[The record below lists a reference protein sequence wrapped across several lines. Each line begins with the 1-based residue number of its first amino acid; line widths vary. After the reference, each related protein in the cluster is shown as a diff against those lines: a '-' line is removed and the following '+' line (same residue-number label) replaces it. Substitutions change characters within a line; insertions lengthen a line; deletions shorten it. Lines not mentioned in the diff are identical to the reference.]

1 MYEEF
6 FSLREKPFS
15 LIPDP
20 EYLYLT
26 KGHRM
31 ALTLLE
37 YSLSEQTGFVVITG
51 EVGSGKTT
59 LVRKLLSSMPGQLT
73 VGLLTNTH
81 RSFGDLLQN
90 ILMVFNIDCKEASKV
105 DLYRRFV
112 DFVVE
117 QYAGNK
123 RTVLIV
129 DEAQNLDVDVLEELR
144 LLSNINADKDFL
156 LQMILVG
163 QPELAEKLR
172 RPELRQFVQRI
183 SVDYHLRPL
192 SVEDTIGYIRHRVG
206 VAGGDPNLFTDAACC
221 AVFFYAHGVPRLI
234 NVLCDLSLV
243 FAYAEEQRVIDL
255 DTVIDVAAA
264 RSLTGLG
271 PFRTDPEDKSRGEVK
286 RLLSE
291 LMAGEARRQ
300 RRVSA

>member
-1 MYEEF
+1 MYEGF
-6 FSLREKPFS
+6 FELREKPFS

-59 LVRKLLSSMPGQLT
+59 LVRKLLTSMPDQLT

-81 RSFGDLLQN
+81 RAFGDLLQN
-90 ILMVFNIDCKEASKV
+90 ILMVFNLENQGSKV
-105 DLYRRFV
+105 ELYRRFV
-112 DFVVE
+112 DFTVE
-117 QYAGNK
+117 QYAENK

-129 DEAQNLDVDVLEELR
+129 DEAQNLEIEVLEELR

-183 SVDYHLRPL
+183 SVDYHLKPL
-192 SVEDTIGYIRHRVG
+192 SVEDTIGYIRHRLR
-206 VAGGDPNLFTDAACC
+206 VAGGDPALFTDAACC

-234 NVLCDLSLV
+234 NVLCDLALV
-243 FAYAEEQRVIDL
+243 FAYAEDQHEIDL

-271 PFRTDPEDKSRGEVK
+271 PFRAEPEETSRSEVK
-286 RLLSE
+286 RLLAE
-291 LMAGEARRQ
+291 FMAGQSRRQ

>member
-6 FSLREKPFS
+6 FRLREKPFS

-59 LVRKLLSSMPGQLT
+59 LVRKLLTTMPGRLT

-90 ILMVFNIDCKEASKV
+90 ILMVFNLDFRQGSKV
-105 DLYRRFV
+105 DFYQRFV
-112 DFVVE
+112 EFVVD
-117 QYAGNK
+117 QYAQNK

-144 LLSNINADKDFL
+144 LLSNINADKDFI

-192 SVEDTIGYIRHRVG
+192 SVEDTIGYIRHRLR
-206 VAGGDPNLFTDAACC
+206 VAGGDPELFTTAACC
-221 AVFFYAHGVPRLI
+221 AVYFYAHGVPRLI

-243 FAYAEEQRVIDL
+243 FAYAEEQREIDL

-264 RSLTGLG
+264 RALTGLG
-271 PFRTDPEDKSRGEVK
+271 PFRSDPEEKSRSEVK

-291 LMAGEARRQ
+291 LMAGQAQQ
-300 RRVSA
+300 RRIRA

>member
-20 EYLYLT
+20 AYLYMT

-81 RSFGDLLQN
+81 RAFGDLLQN
-90 ILMVFNIDCKEASKV
+90 ILMVFDLEFKAASKV
-105 DLYRRFV
+105 ELYRRFV
-112 DFVVE
+112 DFVIGE
-117 QYAGNK
+117 YGKGK

-129 DEAQNLDVDVLEELR
+129 DEAQNLDIEVLEELR
-144 LLSNINADKDFL
+144 LLSNINADKDFI
-156 LQMILVG
+156 LQIILVG

-192 SVEDTIGYIRHRVG
+192 SLEDTLGYIRHRVS
-206 VAGGDPNLFTDAACC
+206 VAGGDPQLFSDSACC
-221 AVFFYAHGVPRLI
+221 AVYYYAQGVPRLI

-243 FAYAEEQRVIDL
+243 FAYAEEQRLVDM
-255 DTVIDVAAA
+255 DTVIDVAQA
-264 RSLTGLG
+264 RALTGLG
-271 PFRTDPEDKSRGEVK
+271 PFRAEPDDKSRSEVK
-286 RLLSE
+286 RLLNE
-291 LMAGEARRQ
+291 LMVGVAGPPRK
-300 RRVSA
+300 VGV

>member
-1 MYEEF
+1 MYEDF
-6 FSLREKPFS
+6 FRLREKPFS

-59 LVRKLLSSMPGQLT
+59 LVRKLLTTMPGQLT

-90 ILMVFNIDCKEASKV
+90 ILMVFNLDFRQGSKV
-105 DLYRRFV
+105 DFYQRFV
-112 DFVVE
+112 EFVVE
-117 QYAGNK
+117 QYAQNK

-129 DEAQNLDVDVLEELR
+129 DEAQNLDIDVLEELR
-144 LLSNINADKDFL
+144 LLSNINADKDFV

-192 SVEDTIGYIRHRVG
+192 SVEDTIGYIRHRLR
-206 VAGGDPNLFTDAACC
+206 VAGGDPELFSTAACC
-221 AVFFYAHGVPRLI
+221 AVYFYAHGVPRLI

-243 FAYAEEQRVIDL
+243 FAYAEEQSEIDL

-264 RSLTGLG
+264 RALTGLG
-271 PFRTDPEDKSRGEVK
+271 PFRSDPEEKSRSEVK

-291 LMAGEARRQ
+291 LMAGQAAP
-300 RRVSA
+300 RRVRA

>member
-1 MYEEF
+1 MYEDF

-129 DEAQNLDVDVLEELR
+129 DEAQNLDIDVLEELR

-163 QPELAEKLR
+163 QPELADKLR

-192 SVEDTIGYIRHRVG
+192 SVEDTVVRDNNPLAGSIYGGIFIAPTGSGATTPNRAGTALVG
-206 VAGGDPNLFTDAACC
+206 ASG
-221 AVFFYAHGVPRLI
+221 R
-234 NVLCDLSLV
+234 
-243 FAYAEEQRVIDL
+243 
-255 DTVIDVAAA
+255 
-264 RSLTGLG
+264 
-271 PFRTDPEDKSRGEVK
+271 
-286 RLLSE
+286 
-291 LMAGEARRQ
+291 
-300 RRVSA
+300 